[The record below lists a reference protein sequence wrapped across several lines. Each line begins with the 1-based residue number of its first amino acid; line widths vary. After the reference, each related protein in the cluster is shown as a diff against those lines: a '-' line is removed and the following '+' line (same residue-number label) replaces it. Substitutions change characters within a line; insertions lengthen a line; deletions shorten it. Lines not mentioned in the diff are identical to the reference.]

1 LGAFGDFK
9 GGWRRRTVTS
19 TGKKVFS
26 MGENPKPWEGCETTE
41 KARRAL
47 ARLRETFAAE
57 ELPAGVIEL
66 AGSEGGIN
74 DLAANAARTFAEGK
88 LDRAT
93 KLLVATAVASAM
105 GAAEGARFFAAAART
120 AGCPA
125 QAVLDAVAV
134 ATTCSTFNAYWSFR
148 HGVDAAE
155 FGAFRAAFH
164 ANAFLN
170 PTLGPTI
177 VEPICIAVSSLNG
190 CSDCVRGHI
199 EKARKLGLS
208 AEQIDEAIR
217 AGATARSLAAVAS
230 AMRDGS
236 R

>member
-1 LGAFGDFK
+1 
-9 GGWRRRTVTS
+9 
-19 TGKKVFS
+19 

-47 ARLRETFAAE
+47 ARLRETFAVD
-57 ELPAGVIEL
+57 ELPSGVLEL

-74 DLAANAARTFAEGK
+74 DLAANAAKAFEAGM

-93 KLLVATAVASAM
+93 KLLVAMAVASAM
-105 GAAEGARFFAAAART
+105 GSAEGARLFGAAARA
-120 AGCPA
+120 AGCSA
-125 QAVLDAVAV
+125 QAVLDAIAV
-134 ATTCSTFNAYWSFR
+134 ATTCSTFNAYWRFR

-170 PTLGPTI
+170 PTLGPAVI
-177 VEPICIAVSSLNG
+177 EPICIAVSSLNG

-230 AMRDGS
+230 ALRDGP